1 MDQIQVIALG
11 VFDSSDL
18 SNHAPTVQK
27 KISIKIRCLTWQIG
41 QIMRFSVFFLRL
53 SSQIGQN
60 NFLCLNWRI
69 KQTNVEFFVPELKGL
84 KKPRLT
90 FSACLHIG
98 QIKDFFLYFFC
109 AWLDRPE
116 KSAFLQQLLMLD
128 LTELSNYLFFQKN
141 LVPAWHTWQIKN
153 ILLITS

>member
-1 MDQIQVIALG
+1 MFL
-11 VFDSSDL
+11 
-18 SNHAPTVQK
+18 
-27 KISIKIRCLTWQIG
+27 IRPIC
-41 QIMRFSVFFLRL
+41 QIMHQQYKKKFQLKSGVWLDRSDKSCVFLYFFLRL